1 MDIQSDNK
9 NEGKDE
15 EDDVDDTLEDVV
27 RGYEWDT
34 SHPPIFPLRPSI

>member
-27 RGYEWDT
+27 RGYWGGMNEM
-34 SHPPIFPLRPSI
+34 PPILPYSP